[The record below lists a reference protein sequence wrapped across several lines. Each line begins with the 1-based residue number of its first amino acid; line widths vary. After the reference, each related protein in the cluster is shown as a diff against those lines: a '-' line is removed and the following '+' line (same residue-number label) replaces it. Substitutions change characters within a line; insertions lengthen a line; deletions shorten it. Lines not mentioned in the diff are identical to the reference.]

1 MIDDI
6 CFFDKKKCLN
16 IKNIF
21 IHLTLEDGKDKTH
34 NCCEECLFKIK
45 KNNNLIEIE
54 NNEISS
60 KIEKRC
66 PECQSN
72 IIDICKQRAGCSLCY
87 VYFKKDFEE
96 ILESYHGS
104 KKHTGKIALSKKE
117 SILASHV
124 INDLEKLFKTKEE
137 SDHIKEIIKN
147 IKKN

>member
-1 MIDDI
+1 MNDI
-6 CFFDKKKCLN
+6 CFFDKTKCLS
-16 IKNIF
+16 IKNIV
-21 IHLTLEDGKDKTH
+21 IHLTLEDGKEKNH

-54 NNEISS
+54 KNEISS